1 MVDLVTLEEV
11 RRVLRI
17 GEVYDSPIGPHED
30 DGILEDLYIPAASTA
45 VVRYLKAQADTVIP
59 GLADSP
65 QTNDGCPED
74 VKIATIMLIG
84 IIYREPDGDAAKM
97 FAQGYLP
104 APVTAMLY
112 PLRDPALA

>member
-11 RRVLRI
+11 RRMLRI
-17 GEVYDSPIGPHED
+17 GETNDSPIEPHD
-30 DGILEDLYIPAASTA
+30 DDAILETVYIPAASMA
-45 VVRYLKAQADTVIP
+45 VIRHLKGQAEEVIS

-65 QTNDGCPED
+65 QTADGCPDD

-84 IIYREPDGDAAKM
+84 VIYREPDGDEAKQ
-97 FAQGYLP
+97 FAQGMLP
-104 APVTAMLY
+104 APVTALLY